1 MATPHGV
8 AILRL
13 TPTPPEPST
22 RSTTDRTRRVR
33 VRDILRAGG
42 AGGIRD
48 LRGEQRN
55 RRGCGAFLAG
65 RGGGAG
71 GRSPVDSRDRSL
83 MVRNDLMTGTWCRGI
98 AHCFGGHS
106 KRETPG
112 HIPNPEAKTL
122 CADGTAG
129 GTLWESRTPPD
140 LT

>member
-13 TPTPPEPST
+13 TPTQPEAST

-55 RRGCGAFLAG
+55 RRGCGAFSQVAG
-65 RGGGAG
+65 
-71 GRSPVDSRDRSL
+71 
-83 MVRNDLMTGTWCRGI
+83 
-98 AHCFGGHS
+98 
-106 KRETPG
+106 
-112 HIPNPEAKTL
+112 EARAAVL
-122 CADGTAG
+122 
-129 GTLWESRTPPD
+129 L
-140 LT
+140 